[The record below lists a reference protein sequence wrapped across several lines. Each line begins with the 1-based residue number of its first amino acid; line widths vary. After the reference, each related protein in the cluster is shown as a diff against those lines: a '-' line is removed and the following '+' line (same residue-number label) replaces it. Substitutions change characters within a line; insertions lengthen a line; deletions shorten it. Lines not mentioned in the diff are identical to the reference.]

1 MMDNTMTEQSV
12 LGAILLDADRVMP
25 LAAEQLRMEDFLNA
39 GCRSVYAACL
49 RRFEQQRPIDPI
61 ALIAELGDEYRVYV
75 VGLIDTCPSVSAGI
89 RHIPLVLE
97 AGRRKRA
104 IDAAMELQFALD
116 TGEPLNECQTRAA
129 QLAQNMTAQ
138 RSRCVGAAEGFRMV
152 QEAAGAPRT
161 YIETGFRTVDKYLRI
176 APGDFVIVA
185 ARPSAG
191 KTALTLQIAL
201 HMAKR
206 CKVAYFS
213 CETSALK
220 LYERAVSNFSRIDL
234 EQIKCGG
241 VNRGLLEI
249 DCKAFSGLSL
259 TVVESAGWTPA
270 QVRAKSIQLGADVI
284 FIDYMTLLRGE
295 GKNLYEK
302 ASDISMALHTMAQQ
316 TGIAVVGLSQ
326 LNRAAGKGE
335 PDMTN
340 LRESGQFEQDADAI
354 LFIHCENAD
363 SDDRKIIIA
372 KNKEGMT
379 GDILFRFEGKHQRFV
394 QFENG
399 RGA

>member
-1 MMDNTMTEQSV
+1 MTDNTMTEQSV
-12 LGAILLDADRVMP
+12 LGAILIDAARVMP
-25 LAAEQLRMEDFLNA
+25 LAAEQLRAEDFLNA

-49 RRFEQQRPIDPI
+49 GRFEQQRPIDPI
-61 ALIAELGDEYRVYV
+61 ALIAELGDEYREYV
-75 VGLIDTCPSVSAGI
+75 VGLIETCPSVSAGI
-89 RHIPLVLE
+89 GHIPLVAE

-104 IDAAMELQFALD
+104 IDAAIDLQIALD
-116 TGEPLNECQTRAA
+116 VGEPLEDCQTKAA
-129 QLAQNMTAQ
+129 QLAQSMSVQ
-138 RSRCVGAAEGFRMV
+138 KSRCVGAAEGFQMV
-152 QEAAGAPRT
+152 REAVSAPRT

-176 APGDFVIVA
+176 APGDFVIIA

-206 CKVAYFS
+206 RKVAYFS

-241 VNRGLLEI
+241 VNRGLLEA
-249 DCKAFSGLSL
+249 DREAFSGLSL

-270 QVRAKSIQLGADVI
+270 QVRAKSIQLGAEVV

-295 GKNLYEK
+295 GKSLYEK

-316 TGIAVVGLSQ
+316 TGIALVGLSQ

-354 LFIHCENAD
+354 LFIHSENAD
-363 SDDRKIIIA
+363 ANDRKIIIA

-379 GDILFRFEGKHQRFV
+379 GDILFRFEGKYQRFV